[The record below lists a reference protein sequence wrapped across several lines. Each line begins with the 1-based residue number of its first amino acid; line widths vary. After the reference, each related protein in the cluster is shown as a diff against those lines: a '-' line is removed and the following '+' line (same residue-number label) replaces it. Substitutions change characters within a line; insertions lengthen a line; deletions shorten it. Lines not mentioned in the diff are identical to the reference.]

1 MGRFIPRTGKQGDNA
16 LKDQCGQRAPKARTD
31 ELASGGGLAIPR
43 PHLAE
48 RQSDVVVDWAA
59 RLHVSVRVRALR
71 PKGGC
76 EEMGAKRIP
85 PSRH

>member
-48 RQSDVVVDWAA
+48 RQSDVVVDSAA

-71 PKGGC
+71 PKGGS

>member
-43 PHLAE
+43 PHLTE